1 MADVNMACA
10 TPGCGQVLTLIPSM
24 CPGCGTFWGSSAQ
37 LEQAQRLVVIPVASQ
52 GVPPARMACIAVGGN
67 ILAIPANT
75 EIVLG
80 RESDWKQI
88 VEIFEAQSE
97 GSAKG
102 VSRKHAAVTVVGDKA
117 RIVDLGST
125 NGTWVGGRDVS
136 GNPVVRSLPTTF
148 MLGLPDVGLAV
159 TIRPL
164 LRAEPVSEWT
174 GVRSV

>member
-1 MADVNMACA
+1 MACA

-24 CPGCGTFWGSSAQ
+24 CPGCGTFWGSTTQ
-37 LEQAQRLVVIPVASQ
+37 LEQDKRAVVIPVVSH
-52 GVPPARMACIAVGGN
+52 GVPPARRACIAVGGN
-67 ILAIPANT
+67 SLSIPDNT
-75 EIVLG
+75 AIVLG

-88 VEIFEAQSE
+88 VEIFESQTGEA
-97 GSAKG
+97 AKG
-102 VSRKHAAVTVVGDKA
+102 VSRRHAAVTVVGDQA

-125 NGTWVGGRDVS
+125 NGTWVGGKDVS
-136 GNPVVRSLPTTF
+136 GNPVVRSLPATF

-174 GVRSV
+174 GVRNV